1 MRIIREQINFI
12 IKRWGAALI
21 PGVGVDLEKFYPLKE
36 DEVHEQDTLRK
47 KSRNSGACISYCIQ
61 VKSIKQKSQSSD

>member
-36 DEVHEQDTLRK
+36 DEVHERDTLRK
-47 KSRNSGACISYCIQ
+47 ISEFRSMHFTLYLQ
-61 VKSIKQKSQSSD
+61 VKSIKTKITE

>member
-36 DEVHEQDTLRK
+36 DEVHER
-47 KSRNSGACISYCIQ
+47 IP
-61 VKSIKQKSQSSD
+61 